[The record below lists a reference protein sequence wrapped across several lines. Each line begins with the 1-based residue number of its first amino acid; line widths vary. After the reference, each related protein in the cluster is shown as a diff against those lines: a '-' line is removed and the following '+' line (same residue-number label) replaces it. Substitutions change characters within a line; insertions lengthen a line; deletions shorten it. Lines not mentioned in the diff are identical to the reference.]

1 MRALGSLIL
10 MAAVVVAIVG
20 CGPAYVPG
28 TEIPD
33 TPENRA
39 ILDVVETYRAAVENR
54 DVDALSAL
62 VSRQYF
68 ENAATTG
75 DTKDDYGQKELLKK
89 VLPILRDNV
98 RSVVYKL
105 QVTKITITG
114 NEASAFVEYELTFQI
129 QEAGQEAWA
138 TSKDK
143 NRLDFVKEDGRW
155 KLLGGM

>member
-1 MRALGSLIL
+1 MRALGALLL
-10 MAAVVVAIVG
+10 MVLAVG
-20 CGPAYVPG
+20 CGPAYIQG

-33 TPENRA
+33 TAENRA
-39 ILDVVETYRAAVENR
+39 ILDAVEAYRAAVEAR
-54 DVDALSAL
+54 DVDALSAI

-75 DTKDDYGQKELLKK
+75 DTKDDYGQKELLKR

-98 RSVVYKL
+98 RSVVYKI
-105 QVTKITITG
+105 QVTKVAITG

-155 KLLGGM
+155 KVLSGM